1 MKQEATSSDQEV
13 SEKGNGEYG
22 IMTMFPTVD
31 DTFESKEDKNEVS
44 QGIDNLRCVRSGIVI
59 LAIRQLAALRKV
71 HAGRQT
77 SSHQLIVEVTGSQK
91 AGYEGS

>member
-13 SEKGNGEYG
+13 SDEGNGEYG

-31 DTFESKEDKNEVS
+31 DTFEGKEGKHEVS
-44 QGIDNLRCVRSGIVI
+44 QGIDNLCCVRSGIVV
-59 LAIRQLAALRKV
+59 LAIRQLAALRDV
-71 HAGRQT
+71 HLGRQT

-91 AGYEGS
+91 PGYGGS